1 MRIEIILNQNFKNG
15 GGKFQNGRGKLAY
28 LKHMT
33 FVLDFIKC
41 WMRLRHRDIQ

>member
-1 MRIEIILNQNFKNG
+1 
-15 GGKFQNGRGKLAY
+15 LAY

-41 WMRLRHRDIQ
+41 WMRLRHRDIQWEYRHKIFTSF